1 MVVLSKCR
9 VLPALA
15 LLLTLAHAQYF
26 ADMNIKRN
34 RPGLDQDDEDVSAVD
49 KLNASSTWWDY
60 LMAQQK
66 DAFNMG
72 SYRQL
77 RDQFE

>member
-1 MVVLSKCR
+1 MVVLSKSR

-26 ADMNIKRN
+26 ADMNIKRG
-34 RPGLDQDDEDVSAVD
+34 RHGKGEDDENVSHTD
-49 KLNASSTWWDY
+49 RLNSSSTWWDY
-60 LMAQQK
+60 MMAQQK

-72 SYRQL
+72 AFRQL
-77 RDQFE
+77 ADQFE